1 MTEIILDDC
10 TAFGK
15 IVDVYKNF
23 SQAGLVEFLKKVVM
37 NMDMHDEKNNSGY
50 GIMLKDLSN
59 IYVLVS
65 KKNFPFHK
73 LTQKNKM
80 YINLKKA
87 KRNFVL
93 GYIWLCPWEK
103 TNYCNVSHYINF
115 IDTRITGLNIGE
127 HMIHLYETRYE
138 NDKRLKENNNEWL
151 CNLLP
156 YEISNN
162 SAKYWKRHFANNL
175 CVENLNDMI
184 NLIQLHDIKQEN
196 IKWEE
201 LYSLYESETE
211 TESETESVTIS
222 DTESDKSS
230 IIDHIV

>member
-1 MTEIILDDC
+1 MTEIILNDC
-10 TAFGK
+10 TVFGK

-37 NMDMHDEKNNSGY
+37 NMDMCDEKNRSGY
-50 GIMLKDLSN
+50 GIMLKDFSN

-65 KKNFPFHK
+65 KRNFPFHK
-73 LTQKNKM
+73 LTKKNKM
-80 YINLKKA
+80 YINLRKA

-115 IDTRITGLNIGE
+115 IDTRITGLNIAE

-138 NDKRLKENNNEWL
+138 DDKRIKENNNEWL

-162 SAKYWKRHFANNL
+162 SAKYWKGYFANNL
-175 CVENLNDMI
+175 CVKNLDDMI
-184 NLIQLHDIKQEN
+184 ELIKLHDIKKDD

-201 LYSLYESETE
+201 LYSLYDTE
-211 TESETESVTIS
+211 IEKDSVTDS
-222 DTESDKSS
+222 DTDSDKSS
-230 IIDHIV
+230 LIDHIV